1 MRNKVKIVSYKVT
14 ILSYKVT
21 IMRNSHNC
29 KSQLC
34 EIIVRYN
41 YDCEKLTIVRQ
52 MCNYE

>member
-29 KSQLC
+29 KSR

-41 YDCEKLTIVRQ
+41 YNCEKLTIVRQ